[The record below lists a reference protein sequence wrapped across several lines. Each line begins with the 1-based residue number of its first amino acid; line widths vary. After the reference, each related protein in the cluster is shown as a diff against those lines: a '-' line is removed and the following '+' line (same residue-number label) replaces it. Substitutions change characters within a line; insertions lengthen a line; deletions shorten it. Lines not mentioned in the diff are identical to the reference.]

1 METGV
6 DATTLVPRQ
15 IWVDPTTASN
25 SLPPTCTPFV
35 LSSGGLINIGRNTVL
50 TLTQDAAFQPLCP
63 GTPVPQPLDPTQP
76 GVEAVLNYQDPFYS
90 STNPQIYA
98 IAAVTVVSYTLVI
111 ILFITPRTFFVGGA
125 GGGGGFLGQGG
136 MVGGTYG
143 SNSIIGVGSRPWL
156 QKAAT
161 VAVAISLTIVTADT
175 FKWAEIQ
182 YNAGYDDATELTVK
196 VIDGLEIRV
205 VRVISETFLW
215 LAQAQTLIR
224 LFPRHKE
231 KLVIKWTAFGLITLE
246 VVFSSLNQLVDKGG
260 KSYPKNFVNAI
271 PALDYLFALAL
282 NLCYAAFV
290 IYYSM
295 VKRRFAFWNKKMRN
309 MPLVALLSLTA
320 VLIPVI
326 FFILDL
332 SQPNVSGWGSYVRW
346 VGAAAASVIVWEWV
360 ERIEA
365 LERDEKKDGILG
377 REIFDGDEML
387 ENTPSSELSFSRT
400 RNEKRIR
407 RGGGHD
413 GGFGHSMS
421 TGWNNLATRAKRL
434 HKPFR
439 LRKKQ
444 QSALSGPET
453 RYSEST
459 DQPELQRKAEQH
471 QQYHHHP
478 FPRPPA
484 LVASPVSR
492 AETASAASTVY
503 MVRYHPVTEPTPP
516 IPEAALEDHGELKP
530 PEAPPETEGLT
541 RDRDHTA
548 ENATMTSALSSG
560 FSRILNPFRR
570 QRNSPP
576 LEVAQAMSSNP
587 QETAIATAPANK
599 ESLWQRLHLK
609 TSPKEDESPRRLIVV
624 PAPQRRRPSPVTEE
638 GNDDETHSQED
649 RREEYDL
656 SFTPPSA
663 DRDCPPDAVLRA
675 ISSPQPSNRG
685 SEQSSESRAPNITCN
700 VQMSRRG
707 TLLIS
712 ENRGLGDQ
720 PVSPTT
726 LDPLA
731 TDDHQRLEDSA
742 LETRRKGWTDHD

>member
-1 METGV
+1 MEPEDG
-6 DATTLVPRQ
+6 TTVLVPRQ
-15 IWVDPTTASN
+15 IWIEPTTAST

-35 LSSGGLINIGRNTVL
+35 LSSGGLINVGRNTVL

-63 GTPVPQPLDPTQP
+63 GTPVPKPVDPTQP

-98 IAAVTVVSYTLVI
+98 IAAVTVVSYMLVV
-111 ILFITPRTFFVGGA
+111 ILFITPRTFFVGGV

-136 MVGGTYG
+136 MVSGAYG

-175 FKWAEIQ
+175 FKWAELQ
-182 YNAGYDDATELTVK
+182 YDEGYDDATELTVK

-231 KLVIKWTAFGLITLE
+231 KLVIKWTAFGLISLE
-246 VVFSSLNQLVDKGG
+246 LLFSSLNQFVDQDGR
-260 KSYPKNFVNAI
+260 SYPKQFASAI

-290 IYYSM
+290 VYYSM

-332 SQPNVSGWGSYVRW
+332 SQPNVSGWGNYVRW

-387 ENTPSSELSFSRT
+387 ENTPSSSTSFTRMRDRKSRRSGGT
-400 RNEKRIR
+400 R
-407 RGGGHD
+407 D
-413 GGFGHSMS
+413 GGFGSSTS
-421 TGWNNLATRAKRL
+421 TGWHKLAARTKRL
-434 HKPFR
+434 RRPHARRER
-439 LRKKQ
+439 LQ
-444 QSALSGPET
+444 NEMSEPET
-453 RYSEST
+453 RSSQST
-459 DQPELQRKAEQH
+459 DQLELQRKPDTQSSL
-471 QQYHHHP
+471 P
-478 FPRPPA
+478 KPPDA
-484 LVASPVSR
+484 VASPVSR
-492 AETASAASTVY
+492 ADTASAASTVY
-503 MVRYHPVTEPTPP
+503 MVRYHPRTELSPQLPETPFEDPGDPTRPS
-516 IPEAALEDHGELKP
+516 
-530 PEAPPETEGLT
+530 EAPADTNRSSPDDG
-541 RDRDHTA
+541 RAARNANTA
-548 ENATMTSALSSG
+548 TTLNDG

-576 LEVAQAMSSNP
+576 LEVAQAMSSSSRGTTNAA
-587 QETAIATAPANK
+587 ESTNSR
-599 ESLWQRLHLK
+599 SLWQRL
-609 TSPKEDESPRRLIVV
+609 TWNRSFGEDEPGRPAIVI
-624 PAPQRRRPSPVTEE
+624 PPPQRRKPSVVNEDHNEDEHQGGQSPANDMEDGDPPLPSP
-638 GNDDETHSQED
+638 
-649 RREEYDL
+649 
-656 SFTPPSA
+656 SA
-663 DRDCPPDAVLRA
+663 NRDSPPDAVLRV
-675 ISSPQPSNRG
+675 INSPHSSHQG
-685 SEQSSESRAPNITCN
+685 SEHILDSQRPHIRCDT
-700 VQMSRRG
+700 QLSRRG

-712 ENRGLGDQ
+712 ESRRPGEQ
-720 PVSPTT
+720 PVSPLTAEMLT
-726 LDPLA
+726 MDNHRAQEEWTP
-731 TDDHQRLEDSA
+731 
-742 LETRRKGWTDHD
+742 ETRQNELTKHGE

>member
-1 METGV
+1 MDNGAGGTSFI
-6 DATTLVPRQ
+6 ARQ
-15 IWVDPTTASN
+15 IWIEPTTASN

-35 LSSGGLINIGRNTVL
+35 LSSGGLINVGRNTVL
-50 TLTQDAAFQPLCP
+50 TLSQDAAFQPLCP
-63 GTPVPQPLDPTQP
+63 GTPVPEPLDPTQP

-98 IAAVTVVSYTLVI
+98 IAAVTVVSYMLVI
-111 ILFITPRTFFVGGA
+111 ILFITPRTFFVGGV

-136 MVGGTYG
+136 MVSGAYG

-182 YNAGYDDATELTVK
+182 YNEGYDDATELTVK

-246 VVFSSLNQLVDKGG
+246 LLFSSLNQFVDQDGR
-260 KSYPKNFVNAI
+260 SYPRQFVSAI

-295 VKRRFAFWNKKMRN
+295 VKRRFAFWNRKMRN

-332 SQPNVSGWGSYVRW
+332 SQPNVSGWGNYVRW

-387 ENTPSSELSFSRT
+387 ENTPSSNPNFSRT
-400 RNEKRIR
+400 RDRKSSS
-407 RGGGHD
+407 RGGGHE
-413 GGFGHSMS
+413 GGFGKTVS
-421 TGWNNLATRAKRL
+421 TGWNDLAARTR
-434 HKPFR
+434 R
-439 LRKKQ
+439 LRRPHVQ
-444 QSALSGPET
+444 QERLRNGLSEPV
-453 RYSEST
+453 RRSSQST
-459 DQPELQRKAEQH
+459 DQLELRRKADAQTSL
-471 QQYHHHP
+471 P
-478 FPRPPA
+478 KPPA
-484 LVASPVSR
+484 PVASPISR
-492 AETASAASTVY
+492 ADSASAASTMY
-503 MVRYHPVTEPTPP
+503 MVRYHPGTEISPPPPSETP
-516 IPEAALEDHGELKP
+516 LEDRRDRTRP
-530 PEAPPETEGLT
+530 PEPRADSHLFTPDHGTTGRSAAIVTILNDGL
-541 RDRDHTA
+541 
-548 ENATMTSALSSG
+548 
-560 FSRILNPFRR
+560 SRLLNPFKR

-576 LEVAQAMSSNP
+576 LEVAQAMSSNSRG
-587 QETAIATAPANK
+587 TAVAAEITIN
-599 ESLWQRLHLK
+599 ESLWQRLRRK
-609 TSPKEDESPRRLIVV
+609 RSTREDEPGRPIIVI
-624 PAPQRRRPSPVTEE
+624 PPPQRRRPSPVDEE
-638 GNDDETHSQED
+638 SYDIHEHHGSPSDTDDVED
-649 RREEYDL
+649 GDQPL
-656 SFTPPSA
+656 PSPSA
-663 DRDCPPDAVLRA
+663 NGDSPPDAVLRA
-675 ISSPQPSNRG
+675 INSPQSFRHE
-685 SEQSSESRAPNITCN
+685 SEQFLDSRHSHIGRDT
-700 VQMSRRG
+700 QLSKRG

-712 ENRGLGDQ
+712 ESRRPGEQ
-720 PVSPTT
+720 PASPSTPSIST
-726 LDPLA
+726 A
-731 TDDHQRLEDSA
+731 DDRPALEDSGDEA
-742 LETRRKGWTDHD
+742 TRTD